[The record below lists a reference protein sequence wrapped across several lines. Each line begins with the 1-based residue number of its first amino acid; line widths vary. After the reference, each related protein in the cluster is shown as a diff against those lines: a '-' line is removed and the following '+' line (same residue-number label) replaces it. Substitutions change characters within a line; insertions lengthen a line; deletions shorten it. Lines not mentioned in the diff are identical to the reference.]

1 VEKYDV
7 LSGGQNRYLVQKI
20 VGKGAFGQVAQC
32 LRLDTKEKMAVKIV
46 RKDESW
52 AGKRELVMLQRLKN
66 VDHDKYNL
74 IKLIEHFEH
83 NGHICLV
90 FEMLHI
96 SVESFIE
103 RISLKP
109 LRLPSIRMIAQQLL
123 MALYA
128 LKKTGVVHA
137 DIKPDNI
144 MLVDQN
150 LHSFKVKLIDFGMA
164 LPLSRM
170 HTGTIIQII
179 GYRAPEVILGLPLG
193 VAVDMWSLGCVLAF
207 LYVGWDPIPLHC
219 QYEALKVIIRV
230 LGQPGNHLLD
240 AATNTSCFFYKDI
253 YPPYQWKLKRECP
266 LRCCS
271 NKSPRAEVYMGSFHT
286 LKRLEELQKF
296 HPCDVDSTYEYE
308 DTKNFLSLLKQMLH
322 VDPKQRITPKEALKH
337 KFINPPLLNDT
348 NTEPSTFTAPS
359 TMKKCHLTA
368 SPDKSQRLK
377 TFTKTNNHDKAAKV
391 STNKEKRPKT
401 VVKPQTITKATSTSD
416 IYSGLL
422 LTPYTVRLEPASL
435 HLSRSVLLPH
445 RKNVSL
451 FRCTFSCACVASS
464 QSPKT
469 CMSVIGDSKM
479 PIDLSVNVCLSMYVS
494 ICQPCDSPIRGSL
507 LFSSTV

>member
-1 VEKYDV
+1 VETVNKKKTFIRAARRNVDKHLQLEKYDV

-240 AATNTSCFFYKDI
+240 A
-253 YPPYQWKLKRECP
+253 RECP

-377 TFTKTNNHDKAAKV
+377 TFTK
-391 STNKEKRPKT
+391 
-401 VVKPQTITKATSTSD
+401 ATSTSD
-416 IYSGLL
+416 ICQNADGEGDNKDKGVETEGFVEVKTKQDSGLL

>member
-1 VEKYDV
+1 MLVNHKQKPFKVKLIDFRTKTFIRAARRNVDKHLQLEKYDV

-52 AGKRELVMLQRLKN
+52 AGNRELVMLQRLKN

-90 FEMLHI
+90 FEMLHV

-240 AATNTSCFFYKDI
+240 A
-253 YPPYQWKLKRECP
+253 RECP

-359 TMKKCHLTA
+359 TMKKCHLTG
-368 SPDKSQRLK
+368 SPDKSQPNE
-377 TFTKTNNHDKAAKV
+377 TNNHDKAAKV

-416 IYSGLL
+416 ICQNVDGEGDNKDKGVETEGFVEVKTKRKFFNRACRFFSRMFSKLL
-422 LTPYTVRLEPASL
+422 CQRVDQFTTDTVHSEIGTCIST
-435 HLSRSVLLPH
+435 SEQ
-445 RKNVSL
+445 VS
-451 FRCTFSCACVASS
+451 AVAP
-464 QSPKT
+464 QEE
-469 CMSVIGDSKM
+469 CH
-479 PIDLSVNVCLSMYVS
+479 
-494 ICQPCDSPIRGSL
+494 
-507 LFSSTV
+507 